1 MLGPNWD
8 CTPQC
13 DMKENRQAARHA
25 LRRMG
30 ETSLR
35 APLSSQFRNRWL
47 LFSEEGRKEGSK
59 GLHGEIAMER
69 KARRETGWMK
79 GGGRFEERT
88 ISPSFL
94 SMSAFRPRS
103 VRPFG
108 FLRGC
113 HNVSSQEE
121 IFSTIKSVVVTTY
134 IATDSL

>member
-1 MLGPNWD
+1 MPCEEWEKPRCRPHCL
-8 CTPQC
+8 
-13 DMKENRQAARHA
+13 
-25 LRRMG
+25 LSF
-30 ETSLR
+30 ETVGS
-35 APLSSQFRNRWL
+35 F
-47 LFSEEGRKEGSK
+47 FCEGKEGSK

>member
-13 DMKENRQAARHA
+13 DMKENRQAVRHA

-69 KARRETGWMK
+69 KVRREGDRLDKRRRQIRRKNNFPLLPFYVSLPSAVRASLWI
-79 GGGRFEERT
+79 FEG
-88 ISPSFL
+88 L
-94 SMSAFRPRS
+94 S
-103 VRPFG
+103 
-108 FLRGC
+108 
-113 HNVSSQEE
+113 
-121 IFSTIKSVVVTTY
+121 
-134 IATDSL
+134 